1 MNRLDF
7 SGRLSI
13 VILSAVSLQIGGF
26 VARAQ
31 DVGPR
36 EIREIVSGW
45 RFQVDV
51 GDVGEHESWYDAGF
65 DRSSWARPRY
75 PERGTSSM
83 RQCAA
88 MRGSAGM
95 P

>member
-1 MNRLDF
+1 MNRLDS

-13 VILSAVSLQIGGF
+13 VILSAVSLHIGGS
-26 VARAQ
+26 VARGQ

-36 EIREIVSGW
+36 EVREIASCW

-65 DRSSWARPRY
+65 DRSSSARPRY

-83 RQCAA
+83 RRCAA
-88 MRGSAGM
+88 MRESAGM